1 LKDEIKKKTELSNGN
16 NNNNNNNNVVI
27 QDLIMIIIPNLK
39 VNSTQ
44 NLCYRLRRL
53 SSELNF

>member
-1 LKDEIKKKTELSNGN
+1 MKLRKKTELSNGNN

-53 SSELNF
+53 SQWT